1 MEGSVGKATE
11 AMTKETKKP
20 EAKITHVGL
29 KDVNLKFVTYNAKI
43 SVTNPYPTP
52 LPIFQITHALKSADR
67 ELVSGTSPN
76 PEPLKANTTTELDLD
91 MKVPFTMLLSLARD
105 IAADLDTDYDLQI
118 NVVGNVPAM
127 GDVTIPISNKG
138 QMKLPTLKDL
148 STNLLDIGIAIGI
161 NLSDEDEG

>member
-1 MEGSVGKATE
+1 MEGLLGKATE
-11 AMTKETKKP
+11 AMTKGTKKP

-29 KDVNLKFVTYNAKI
+29 KDVNLEFVTYNAKI

-52 LPIFQITHALKSADR
+52 LPIFQITYALKSADR

-76 PEPLKANTTTELDLD
+76 PEPLKANTTTELEFE
-91 MKVPFTMLLSLARD
+91 MKVSFTMLVSLARD
-105 IAADLDTDYDLQI
+105 IGADWDIDYDLQI

-148 STNLLDIGIAIGI
+148 SALANLTTNL
-161 NLSDEDEG
+161 SVTV